1 MNAGNALYSLIL
13 MLLSLLP
20 WAATAAQKDTGCVR
34 CHIAQEKGFSAS
46 HVSFAHDCAFCHAGN
61 ASAVTEADAHHGMIA
76 FPGDMDS
83 AAQVCGGCHADKVD
97 GVTHSLMHTGAGML
111 ATTREAFGERIDRP
125 GHNDLMHLTHS
136 PADSLLRKQ
145 CASCHLGQKKTVHRL
160 NATRDRGGGCL
171 ACHINEQSSHAH
183 PALTARVNDA
193 RCFGCHSRSGR
204 ISLSY
209 AGLAET
215 DRAAA
220 GTSQLEDGRR
230 VEFLPADV
238 HHAAG
243 MGCIDCHTERDL
255 MGVGADHSAVREAR
269 AVDIACAD
277 CHNISRTI
285 ARAQWPNRYRNLL
298 SRVPFRSDTA
308 TRFPVTARGTP
319 LWNIELRGDVGWLH
333 RKDGLGVLRI
343 PPYQDSKHP
352 LSRQHAS
359 LSCSACHSQWAP
371 QCYGCHM
378 DYDSAG
384 HQYDHA
390 ERRTTP
396 GRWTSRR
403 SAARNSL
410 PPLGVNAHK
419 RIVPVVPGMI
429 MTVVYPKW
437 PKPLFNRQFRA
448 IEPHTTGPG
457 RSCASCHRASTA
469 LGLGEGR
476 LHRSASGKLHFDP
489 SHPRLVDGLPADAW
503 TSLNQAAER
512 RNSATLRPFSEQEM
526 ERILAVPLP

>member
-1 MNAGNALYSLIL
+1 MIL
-13 MLLSLLP
+13 MLLCITP
-20 WAATAAQKDTGCVR
+20 CPVGAAQYGQGCMR
-34 CHIAQEKGFSAS
+34 CHGVKQKGFSAA
-46 HVSFAHDCAFCHAGN
+46 HLPFARDCTLCHAGN
-61 ASAVTEADAHHGMIA
+61 AAAATEAGAHRGLIA

-83 AAQVCGGCHADKVD
+83 AAQACGGCHADKVD
-97 GVTHSLMHTGAGML
+97 SVMHSLMHTGAGMV
-111 ATTREAFGERIDRP
+111 ATTREAFGEPVDRP
-125 GHNDLMHLTHS
+125 GHNDLMHLTQS

-171 ACHINEQSSHAH
+171 ACHISGQSSQAH

-193 RCFGCHSRSGR
+193 RCFGCHSRSSR
-204 ISLSY
+204 ISLNY

-215 DRAAA
+215 DRPAA
-220 GTSQLEDGRR
+220 GTSQLEDGRQ

-255 MGVGADHSAVREAR
+255 MGVGADRTAAR
-269 AVDIACAD
+269 AAQAVDIACTD
-277 CHNISRTI
+277 CHNITRTI
-285 ARAQWPNRYRNLL
+285 ARAQWPNKYRNLL
-298 SRVPFRSDTA
+298 SRIPFGSDSA
-308 TRFPVTARGTP
+308 ARFPVTAKGTP
-319 LWNIELRGDVGWLH
+319 LWNIELRGDAGWLH
-333 RKDGLGVLRI
+333 LKDGLGVLRI
-343 PPYQDSKHP
+343 PPYQDAKHP
-352 LSRQHAS
+352 LPRQHAS

-390 ERRTTP
+390 EGRTTP
-396 GRWTSRR
+396 GSWTSRR
-403 SAARNSL
+403 SAVRNSL
-410 PPLGVNAHK
+410 PPLGVNVHK

-429 MTVVYPKW
+429 MTVVYPTW
-437 PKPLFNRQFRA
+437 PKPLFNRQFHA
-448 IEPHTTGPG
+448 IEPHTTGPS
-457 RSCASCHRASTA
+457 RNCASCHRASTA
-469 LGLGEGR
+469 LGLGEGSLR
-476 LHRSASGKLHFDP
+476 RSASGKLHFDS

-503 TSLNQAAER
+503 TSLDQATER
-512 RNSATLRPFSEQEM
+512 RNSATLRPFSEHEM